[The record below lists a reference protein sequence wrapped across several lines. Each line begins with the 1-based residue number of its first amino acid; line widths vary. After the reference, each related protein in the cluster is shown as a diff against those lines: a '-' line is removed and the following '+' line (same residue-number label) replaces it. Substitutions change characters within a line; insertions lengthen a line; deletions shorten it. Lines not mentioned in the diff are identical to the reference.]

1 MCGIAGC
8 ADLKRPTSAETLARM
23 AGAVCHR
30 GPDDSGIYRSPDGLA
45 GLAFRRLS
53 IIDLSPAGHQPMT
66 AAGRDCWIVFNGE
79 VYNFAELR
87 PELEA
92 RGHVFHSRTDTEV
105 VLHAWLEWGE
115 RCVERFIGMF
125 AFAIWDERERTLF
138 AARDRLGVKPFYY
151 AAAGGRIAFASELKS
166 LMAEGSA
173 SGALDADALGD
184 FLARGYISAPRTIYR
199 GVRALEPGHTL
210 TWRNGVVSV
219 SQYWNPLRYVG
230 GGARSVDEGRLAD
243 QLDELLRSS
252 IRYRLIS
259 DVPLGA
265 FLGGGLDSTLVVAL
279 MRAVSDAE
287 VRTFTIG
294 FEDGSQDEGVAA
306 AAVAR
311 HLGTTHLS
319 LTATER
325 EAQAV
330 VPLLPQIYDE
340 PFADASQ
347 IPTYLVAR
355 LTRQHVTVALSGD
368 GGDEL
373 FGGYVNYTR
382 LAEIERWWRLP
393 RAIRAAAAVPALLLP
408 HGTRRRALEGMS
420 AASPLDYAEDV
431 WRLTRRRDAAALVPA
446 LRGRAEDPES
456 RYGSGRLDGL
466 GLKPLERMMLTD
478 LQRYLPNDILT
489 KVDRASMA
497 VSLEARVPLLDH
509 RVVEF
514 ALGLPLDSKL
524 RGGRTKVLLRRVLAR
539 YVPPALT
546 DRPKHGFSVPL
557 ASWLRGELRPLA
569 ATYLSPERV
578 THFGVLDPAAVEP
591 RLRRFLAGGHGDEGI
606 WALLMLQM
614 WLERYAPEGGAT
626 VA

>member
-1 MCGIAGC
+1 M
-8 ADLKRPTSAETLARM
+8 LF
-23 AGAVCHR
+23 
-30 GPDDSGIYRSPDGLA
+30 RS
-45 GLAFRRLS
+45 
-53 IIDLSPAGHQPMT
+53 
-66 AAGRDCWIVFNGE
+66 
-79 VYNFAELR
+79 
-87 PELEA
+87 
-92 RGHVFHSRTDTEV
+92 
-105 VLHAWLEWGE
+105 
-115 RCVERFIGMF
+115 
-125 AFAIWDERERTLF
+125 
-138 AARDRLGVKPFYY
+138 
-151 AAAGGRIAFASELKS
+151 
-166 LMAEGSA
+166 
-173 SGALDADALGD
+173 
-184 FLARGYISAPRTIYR
+184 
-199 GVRALEPGHTL
+199 
-210 TWRNGVVSV
+210 
-219 SQYWNPLRYVG
+219 
-230 GGARSVDEGRLAD
+230 
-243 QLDELLRSS
+243 
-252 IRYRLIS
+252 LIS

-294 FEDGSQDEGVAA
+294 FEDGSQDEGAAA

-347 IPTYLVAR
+347 IPTCLVAR

-382 LAEIERWWRLP
+382 VAEIERWWRLP

-408 HGTRRRALEGMS
+408 HGTRRRALEGLS
-420 AASPLDYAEDV
+420 AASPLEYAEDV

-446 LRGRAEDPES
+446 LRGRTEDGAAGYGAS
-456 RYGSGRLDGL
+456 RFDGL

-514 ALGLPLDSKL
+514 ALGLPLDLKL
-524 RGGRTKVLLRRVLAR
+524 RAGRTKVLLRRVLAR

-557 ASWLRGELRPLA
+557 ATWLRGELQALV
-569 ATYLSPERV
+569 ATYLSRERV
-578 THFGVLDPAAVEP
+578 AHFGVLDPAAVEP
-591 RLRRFLAGGHGDEGI
+591 RLRRFLAGGYGDEGI

-614 WLERYAPEGGAT
+614 WLERYAPEGGVT